1 MKDVHPLVVDNQFVN
16 PWGFMLVDGQRG
28 AWSQI
33 LYVYR
38 VSESSIK
45 PAIGENY
52 VSSYNS
58 TFHYKKQFFDA
69 FSPGHFMVSDK
80 TTHKMA
86 LCRVT
91 ESGYKILTDY
101 GRFSGIDAVLSK
113 DLLLLR
119 RDGGVQAYSIS
130 QGTVSDI
137 YREARNTKYG
147 AILEHGS
154 KKPGDYPDALYLT
167 KSGEKFFFSGYYPK
181 YYQENNLLLARSLE
195 EEGGSI
201 YWLGKDSMD
210 LVFDWPTGIGDDGGH
225 VFLQLD
231 PKEFRFGW
239 GSIEIAFSGRK
250 IIIPK
255 HREAVERVFTR

>member
-1 MKDVHPLVVDNQFVN
+1 LVVDNQFVN

-167 KSGEKFFFSGYYPK
+167 KSGEKFF
-181 YYQENNLLLARSLE
+181 SLDTIQNTIRKTIFFWPAALKRKVAPFT
-195 EEGGSI
+195 G
-201 YWLGKDSMD
+201 LGKIQWIWF
-210 LVFDWPTGIGDDGGH
+210 LIG
-225 VFLQLD
+225 Q
-231 PKEFRFGW
+231 P
-239 GSIEIAFSGRK
+239 A
-250 IIIPK
+250 
-255 HREAVERVFTR
+255 